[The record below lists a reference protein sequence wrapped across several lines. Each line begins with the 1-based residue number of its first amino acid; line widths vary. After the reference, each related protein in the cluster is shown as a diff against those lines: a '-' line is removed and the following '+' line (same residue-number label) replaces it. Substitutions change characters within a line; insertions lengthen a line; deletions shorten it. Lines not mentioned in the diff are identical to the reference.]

1 MCRPHTEFNETGAW
15 VSITIMKKNTNKKKK
30 KKKIT
35 QKTKVSIEQKWSSS
49 LMVYYTVVNY
59 SLFYF
64 SICSFLNFFEYSKQ
78 SQDEHCCFLSY
89 DTFDFSSEVN

>member
-1 MCRPHTEFNETGAW
+1 
-15 VSITIMKKNTNKKKK
+15 
-30 KKKIT
+30 
-35 QKTKVSIEQKWSSS
+35 
-49 LMVYYTVVNY
+49 MVYYTVVNY